1 MSDFLTW
8 VVFNWNHQCL
18 TGLCCFLFLKTWHI
32 VTYWLISQDLIWICS
47 HCQMLPNSFLFYIA
61 ASNLLFQPHHE
72 TSQANQPNPPNQP
85 NQPNQLK
92 PAQPATV
99 NPWFWNWPITPPT
112 PPMEEKTFW
121 RQVVVSLLSS
131 IGFAIATG
139 YPYPPSMHRKPFWK
153 ALKQPWRP
161 FWKMERKVRWL
172 ILFGMVLFCVH
183 VFPIKIQYVGYTY
196 IIFR

>member
-61 ASNLLFQPHHE
+61 ASNPLFQPHHE

-112 PPMEEKTFW
+112 PPMEEKLIFLCPYI
-121 RQVVVSLLSS
+121 QHIKVVEVSYFTNFYRMFHPDTHSPENEQL
-131 IGFAIATG
+131 AAR
-139 YPYPPSMHRKPFWK
+139 PSKT
-153 ALKQPWRP
+153 
-161 FWKMERKVRWL
+161 KVGR
-172 ILFGMVLFCVH
+172 H
-183 VFPIKIQYVGYTY
+183 YTFPIEFASFFRDMLIFGGGYT
-196 IIFR
+196 